1 MSYILYYSNYC
12 ENSKNLLNNIS
23 KSNVKNDIHFICIDK
38 RIEKNGKIYLVL
50 ENNQEIVLPNN
61 INAVPAIMLINDNY
75 KVLFGDD
82 IVNILKPIQK
92 IETQISTNFNEE
104 PSSFSLNTPISGIIS
119 DNFSFLDQD
128 SDDLSAK
135 GNGGMRQL
143 YNYVTINNSEERI
156 ETPEEN
162 YVPDKINE
170 QNIKEY
176 ENNRNI

>member
-1 MSYILYYSNYC
+1 M
-12 ENSKNLLNNIS
+12 
-23 KSNVKNDIHFICIDK
+23 
-38 RIEKNGKIYLVL
+38 
-50 ENNQEIVLPNN
+50 
-61 INAVPAIMLINDNY
+61 
-75 KVLFGDD
+75 
-82 IVNILKPIQK
+82 NILKPIQK